1 MKSFLFISIICC
13 ISMWAAAQRNCATN
27 EYWQSQLNND
37 EALRMRYTQLEQNSK
52 IRSSISKKE
61 QGGDVA
67 DMPLITIPVVI
78 HVLYNNEEQNISN
91 AQIQSQLDILNKD
104 FRKLN
109 DDTARIPSFFA
120 PLAADCRVQ
129 FELAKA
135 DPEGRA
141 TTGIIRKKTDRLY
154 WQQDDKMKF
163 SVSGGNDAWNSRYYL
178 NIWVCNLTKSLLG
191 YSTFPGASPEKDGV
205 VIRTDAFG
213 TAGNTSSAYN
223 KGRTTTHEVGHWLN
237 LKHLWGDTD
246 CGSDDVEDTPPQ
258 KTYSSG
264 CSSFPKI
271 TKNGCNQSP
280 GGDMFMN
287 FMDFSDDA
295 CLHMF
300 TIGQRQ
306 RIHDLFAPAA
316 PRETLL
322 YSTALQEP
330 WNTSASPDLQTDT
343 GTESHLTIFPNPAAT
358 VLTLR
363 LNNEKLLTPKA
374 YYIYDIRGKLVLSG
388 QNTGGTVSINALSEG
403 VYFIKLQ
410 HGERVLTAKFIK
422 G

>member
-1 MKSFLFISIICC
+1 MKSFLFISILCC
-13 ISMWAAAQRNCATN
+13 TSLWAAAQRSCVTTQ
-27 EYWQSQLNND
+27 YWQSQLNND
-37 EALRMRYTQLEQNSK
+37 AALRMRYTQLENSAK
-52 IRSSISKKE
+52 TRSAISKKE
-61 QGGDVA
+61 QGSDVA
-67 DMPLITIPVVI
+67 DVPLITIPVVI
-78 HVLYNNEEQNISN
+78 HVLYNSEEQNISN
-91 AQIQSQLDILNKD
+91 TQIQSQLNVLNKD

-109 DDTARIPSFFA
+109 DDTARIPAFFA
-120 PLAADCRVQ
+120 PLAADCRIR
-129 FELAKA
+129 FELAKS

-163 SVSGGNDAWNSRYYL
+163 SASGGNDAWDSRYYL

-205 VIRTDAFG
+205 VIRTDVFG
-213 TAGNTSSAYN
+213 ATGNGSSAYN

-258 KTYSSG
+258 KTFNSG
-264 CSSFPKI
+264 CSSFPRI
-271 TKNGCNQSP
+271 AENGCNPGP

-300 TIGQRQ
+300 TYGQRQ
-306 RIHDLFAPAA
+306 RIHDLFAASGA
-316 PRETLL
+316 RETIL
-322 YSTALQEP
+322 YSTALNEP
-330 WNTSASPDLQTDT
+330 RNSAALPEEQVNTGA
-343 GTESHLTIFPNPAAT
+343 GSHLAIFPNPASAT
-358 VLTLR
+358 ITLR
-363 LNNEKLLTPKA
+363 FNNEKLLTPKT
-374 YYIYDIRGKLVLSG
+374 YHIYDITGRLVQEGKNENGRV
-388 QNTGGTVSINALSEG
+388 VINALSEG

-410 HGERVLTAKFIK
+410 QGEQVLMAKFIK
-422 G
+422 K

>member
-1 MKSFLFISIICC
+1 MKFFLFISILCC
-13 ISMWAAAQRNCATN
+13 SSLWVAAQRSCATTQ
-27 EYWQSQLNND
+27 YWQSQLNND
-37 EALRMRYTQLEQNSK
+37 VALRMRYTQLENSAK
-52 IRSSISKKE
+52 ARSSISKKE
-61 QGGDVA
+61 QGSDVA
-67 DMPLITIPVVI
+67 DVPLITIPVVI

-91 AQIQSQLDILNKD
+91 AQIQSQLNILNKD

-109 DDTARIPSFFA
+109 EDTARIPAFFA
-120 PLAADCRVQ
+120 PLAADCRIR
-129 FELAKA
+129 FELAKS
-135 DPEGRA
+135 DPAGRA
-141 TTGIIRKKTDRLY
+141 TTGIIRKKTDHLY

-163 SVSGGNDAWNSRYYL
+163 SASGGNDAWNSRYYL

-205 VIRTDAFG
+205 VIRTDVFG
-213 TAGNTSSAYN
+213 ATGNNSSAYN

-264 CSSFPKI
+264 CSSFPRI
-271 TKNGCNQSP
+271 SANGCNQSP

-300 TIGQRQ
+300 TYGQRQ
-306 RIHDLFAPAA
+306 RIHDLFAASG
-316 PRETLL
+316 PRETIL

-330 WNTSASPDLQTDT
+330 WNSSASPEPQINT
-343 GTESHLTIFPNPAAT
+343 GAESRLTIFPNPAST
-358 VLTLR
+358 ILTLQF
-363 LNNEKLLTPKA
+363 NNEKLLTPKT
-374 YYIYDIRGKLVLSG
+374 YYIYDITGRLVLERK
-388 QNTGGTVSINALSEG
+388 NTGGTVSISALPDG
-403 VYFIKLQ
+403 VYLLKLQ
-410 HGERVLTAKFIK
+410 YGEQVLMAKFIK
-422 G
+422 K

>member
-1 MKSFLFISIICC
+1 MKSFLFISALCC
-13 ISMWAAAQRNCATN
+13 ASLWVSAQRNCVTN

-37 EALRMRYTQLEQNSK
+37 MALRMRYIQLQSNART
-52 IRSSISKKE
+52 RSTISKKE
-61 QGGDVA
+61 QGSDVT
-67 DMPLITIPVVI
+67 DMPLITVPVVI
-78 HVLYNNEEQNISN
+78 HVLYNKEEQNISN
-91 AQIQSQLDILNKD
+91 AQIQSQLHILNND

-109 DDTARIPSFFA
+109 DDTAQIPAFFA
-120 PLAADCRVQ
+120 PLAADCKVQ

-163 SVSGGNDAWNSRYYL
+163 SASGGNDAWDSRYYL
-178 NIWVCNLTKSLLG
+178 NIWVCNLTNSLLG
-191 YSTFPGASPEKDGV
+191 YSTFPGAPPEKDGV
-205 VIRTDAFG
+205 VIRTDVFG
-213 TAGNTSSAYN
+213 AKGNNSSAYN

-237 LKHLWGDTD
+237 LKHLWGDAD
-246 CGSDDVEDTPPQ
+246 CGSDDVEDTPSQ

-271 TKNGCNQSP
+271 SANGCNQSP

-306 RIHDLFAPAA
+306 RIHDLFAPSA
-316 PRETLL
+316 PRESLL
-322 YSTALQEP
+322 YSTALHEP
-330 WNTSASPDLQTDT
+330 WNNGASSEPQINT
-343 GTESHLTIFPNPAAT
+343 GTEPHFTIFPNPSSA

-363 LNNEKLLTPKA
+363 FNDAKLLAPKT
-374 YYIYDIRGKLVLSG
+374 YRIYDITGRLVLEG
-388 QNTGGTVSINALSEG
+388 KNTGGTVSINALPVG
-403 VYFIKLQ
+403 VYIIKLQ
-410 HGERVLTAKFIK
+410 HDAQVLMAKFIK
-422 G
+422 E

>member
-1 MKSFLFISIICC
+1 MKSFLFICILCC
-13 ISMWAAAQRNCATN
+13 SSFWVAAQRNCVTT

-37 EALRMRYTQLEQNSK
+37 AALRMRYIQLESSAK
-52 IRSSISKKE
+52 TRSSISKKE
-61 QGGDVA
+61 QGSDVA
-67 DMPLITIPVVI
+67 DVPLITIPVVI

-91 AQIQSQLDILNKD
+91 AQIQSQLNILNKD

-109 DDTARIPSFFA
+109 DDTAQIPAFFA

-129 FELAKA
+129 FELAKS

-141 TTGIIRKKTDRLY
+141 TTGITRKKTDRLY

-163 SVSGGNDAWNSRYYL
+163 SVSGGNDAWDSRYYL

-205 VIRTDAFG
+205 VIRTDVFG
-213 TAGNTSSAYN
+213 TTGNSSSAYN

-264 CSSFPKI
+264 CSSFPK
-271 TKNGCNQSP
+271 TSPNGCNQQP

-306 RIHDLFAPAA
+306 RIHDLFATSA

-322 YSTALQEP
+322 YSTALHEP
-330 WNTSASPDLQTDT
+330 WNSSASPEPQINT
-343 GTESHLTIFPNPAAT
+343 GAESHLTVFPNPAST
-358 VLTLR
+358 FLTLR
-363 LNNEKLLTPKA
+363 FNNENPLTPKT
-374 YYIYDIRGKLVLSG
+374 YSIYDITGRLVLAG
-388 QNTGGTVSINALSEG
+388 KNTGGTVSINALSEG

-410 HGERVLTAKFIK
+410 HGEQVLMAKFIK
-422 G
+422 E